1 MSRLG
6 NAKNNSEKACLDPFE
21 IYEELHLASESPQT
35 SETVSAPAN
44 GSGATQSKSVA
55 ACPVEFKNT
64 QKASQKSSFKKS
76 FLQKSGRL
84 ALAVAA
90 VFGAISI
97 YQSKP
102 WAYFV
107 QQELVYA
114 YFEVRAVDIAG
125 RPIAGAI
132 VKNSGKRVGTTD
144 SFGEWRRY
152 MKVPLGGAVP
162 ISVLKKSND
171 KLLMVTKNFAI
182 PPYRPEKSEIEL
194 RSSVQLLPSDGSV
207 QPVGGHTLS
216 QRENLSDVDQPEA
229 LLSGAAQRNQQQG
242 DRLTSQDH
250 DSGTNSDVTAQN
262 DSHHF
267 RSDHESVWIEVEGG
281 DRDVLAKEVLPAL
294 VQRSKE
300 LGLRV
305 DRGATWTVHLK
316 NLVNKPKRVARD
328 GGGLIL
334 ISSRNSTGTRVHSTE
349 FLRNYQADPKMTAR
363 SILFGLM
370 NQADKNVLI
379 LKKGQRS
386 VAVLPKNS
394 AKIWRLSSDKS
405 LRLGDRTLRLSTE
418 KYSDEK
424 FSGFYTNTD
433 AALACVDKSDAC
445 IAMIS
450 NFRQNPPVADWQRL
464 RLHHPLPSKPESSVF
479 VAGYPAAAVS
489 NGVLEYW
496 GKDKAKANVTVIEH
510 GRILVRG
517 VVLSTASAIARFEGE
532 GVTQR

>member
-21 IYEELHLASESPQT
+21 IYEEFPIAPDSPQT
-35 SETVSAPAN
+35 SETIAAPPN
-44 GSGATQSKSVA
+44 ESGMTRPKSVA
-55 ACPVEFKNT
+55 ASRVEFKNT
-64 QKASQKSSFKKS
+64 QKAFHKSGFKKS

-90 VFGAISI
+90 VFGAISV
-97 YQSKP
+97 YQAKP

-114 YFEVRAVDIAG
+114 YFEVRAVDIDG
-125 RPIAGAI
+125 RPIAGAT

-162 ISVLKKSND
+162 ISVSKKSND
-171 KLLMVTKNFAI
+171 KVLMVTKNFAI

-207 QPVGGHTLS
+207 QPIEGHGLS
-216 QRENLSDVDQPEA
+216 QRENSSDFDQTEG
-229 LLSGAAQRNQQQG
+229 LLSGAAQKNQQQV
-242 DRLTSQDH
+242 DRLTSHNH
-250 DSGTNSDVTAQN
+250 DSRANSGETPQN

-267 RSDHESVWIEVEGG
+267 RSDHDSVWIEVVGS

-305 DRGATWTVHLK
+305 DRGATWTVQLK

-334 ISSRNSTGTRVHSTE
+334 ISSRDRTGTRVHSTE
-349 FLRNYQADPKMTAR
+349 FLRNYQADAKMTAR
-363 SILFGLM
+363 SILFGLV

-379 LKKGQRS
+379 LKKGQRA
-386 VAVLPKNS
+386 VAVLPNNS

-405 LRLGDRTLRLSTE
+405 LRLGDRLVRLSSE

-424 FSGFYTNTD
+424 FSGFYTNND
-433 AALACVDKSDAC
+433 SALACFDQSDAC
-445 IAMIS
+445 VAVIS
-450 NFRQNPPVADWQRL
+450 NFRENPPVADWKRL
-464 RLHHPLPSKPESSVF
+464 RLHHPLPSRPESSVF

-517 VVLSTASAIARFEGE
+517 VVLSSSGAIARFEGE

>member
-21 IYEELHLASESPQT
+21 IYDEIHLASESPQT
-35 SETVSAPAN
+35 SEAIRAPL
-44 GSGATQSKSVA
+44 SGMGMTRAQSVA
-55 ACPVEFKNT
+55 PSTAEFKNI
-64 QKASQKSSFKKS
+64 QKASQKSGFKKS

-90 VFGAISI
+90 VIGAIAV
-97 YQSKP
+97 YEAKP
-102 WAYFV
+102 WTYFV
-107 QQELVYA
+107 HQELVYA
-114 YFEVRAVDIAG
+114 YFEVRALDTDG
-125 RPIAGAI
+125 RPIAGAT

-162 ISVLKKSND
+162 ISVSKKSND
-171 KLLMVTKNFAI
+171 KLLTVTKNFAI

-194 RSSVQLLPSDGSV
+194 RSSVQLLPSDGSA
-207 QPVGGHTLS
+207 QPVEGLALS
-216 QRENLSDVDQPEA
+216 PRENLSDIDQAEG
-229 LLSGAAQRNQQQG
+229 LLSGAVQKNQQQV
-242 DRLTSQDH
+242 DRLSSQSH
-250 DSGTNSDVTAQN
+250 DSGVNSGVTGQN
-262 DSHHF
+262 ESHHF
-267 RSDHESVWIEVEGG
+267 KSDHESVWIEVVGA

-294 VQRSKE
+294 VQRSRE
-300 LGLRV
+300 LGLRI
-305 DRGATWTVHLK
+305 DRGAHWTVQLK
-316 NLVNKPKRVARD
+316 NLVNKPKKVARD

-334 ISSRNSTGTRVHSTE
+334 ISSRDSTGARVHSTE
-349 FLRNYQADPKMTAR
+349 FLRNYQTDPKMTAR
-363 SILFGLM
+363 SILFGLV
-370 NQADKNVLI
+370 NQTDKNVLI
-379 LKKGQRS
+379 LRKGQRS

-394 AKIWRLSSDKS
+394 AKMWRLSSDKS
-405 LRLGDRTLRLSTE
+405 LRVGDRLVRLSTE

-433 AALACVDKSDAC
+433 SAGACIDQSDAC
-445 IAMIS
+445 IAMMS

-479 VAGYPAAAVS
+479 VAGYPAMPVS
-489 NGVLEYW
+489 NGALEYW